1 MRLLLKRKLELVAY
15 ATRQPSLAGVAVV
28 LFVRTLYDDRN
39 RKWSDMKR
47 NPHTHHPLFRGW
59 SNRLRI
65 CCSLFGLLGFPV
77 GTVILIGLHPPC
89 QSFFH
94 AILKPFG

>member
-1 MRLLLKRKLELVAY
+1 MLYLAAY
-15 ATRQPSLAGVAVV
+15 AASQPSLGRVAVV
-28 LFVRTLYDDRN
+28 LFMRTLYDDRN
-39 RKWSDMKR
+39 RKCPDMKR

-59 SNRLRI
+59 SSRLRI

-77 GTVILIGLHPPC
+77 GMVILIGIRLSC

-94 AILKPFG
+94 AILKPLG